1 MAEKKTVTKK
11 VAQEVEDID
20 VKDVQSEE
28 IKKLMKQVE
37 ALQKQINATKTQTE
51 EQAEEKMVR
60 FISLARGSV
69 LLKGTAPRPYEI
81 EGRFSDRMFS
91 ESEAKAIVNL
101 MGNYMREGFVYID
114 DAEFVKSV
122 GLAESYKTL
131 LTPEVLQNL
140 FNQSSAYVIS
150 AYENATDGQRQ
161 IILDMVTSAL
171 ERGENVDANVLTA
184 LSKLSGVNLLDIEKI
199 EE

>member
-20 VKDVQSEE
+20 VKDAQSEE

-37 ALQKQINATKTQTE
+37 ALQKQINATKTQSE

-114 DAEFVKSV
+114 DADFVKSV
-122 GLAESYKTL
+122 GLAEAYKSI